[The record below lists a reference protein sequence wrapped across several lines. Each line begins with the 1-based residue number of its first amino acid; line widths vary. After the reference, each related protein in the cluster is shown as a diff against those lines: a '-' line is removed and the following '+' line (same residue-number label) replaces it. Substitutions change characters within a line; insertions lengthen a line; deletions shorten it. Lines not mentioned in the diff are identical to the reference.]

1 MVFLTIIL
9 TLIGAIVGAALLR
22 PDEAGLLFGG
32 ISGFLVG
39 YVLQLTARL
48 GQAEKRLAQ
57 LERQPPARVTAE
69 DAPKV
74 QQQTAPVA
82 ATMPVEEDE
91 RTSKAEVVVDA
102 PVPKEEPSSAHSLPV
117 MELPDI
123 DIAPARENTLLKSI
137 TGFFTDGN
145 LVVRGGIVVLFFGVA
160 FLVKYAAEHSM
171 FPIELRLAGAA
182 LGALALI
189 VGGWRLRQKRS
200 GYALL
205 LQGGGIGIFYITVF
219 GAAKLYHLLPMGMAF
234 GLMVAIVVLSSAL
247 ALLQD
252 SRSLAAFGLSGGF
265 LAPILTSTGGGSHVM
280 LFSYYALLNMGILGI
295 AWFKAWRELNLLG
308 FAFTFI
314 IGAAWGVKFY
324 VPEQFATTEPFLILF
339 FLFYVAIAVLF
350 ALRSPLQL
358 RGYVDGSLVFGVPV
372 IGFAMQ
378 AGLVKNMEYGLAWSA
393 MALALFYIVLASA
406 LWRRR
411 IDGMRMLTEA
421 FLALG
426 VVFATMTIPL
436 ALDGRWTAAAWA
448 LEGAG
453 MLWIGVRQQ
462 RLIPRLFGLLLQLGA
477 GVSFMLVVQRATG
490 EMPVLNG
497 VCLGSVLIALAGL
510 FSSFTLQRN
519 AERLREEEGQIH
531 WFMLGWGVL
540 WWLGAGMHEI
550 ERFIGWEHRLNVIL
564 LFIALSAGLLL
575 WLWRRLDWRALRYP
589 LSLLLPGMVLLS
601 LNIFSGPHTDHF
613 FADWGALPWLVAFA
627 VLYRTLWRIEDA
639 FSNKLMRFGHSA
651 TLWLL
656 VGILTWEG
664 QWLVIDLLEYRG
676 VWDFVIWAL
685 LPAAVMLLLLGPA
698 QRLVWPMRRFAA
710 TYQGE
715 ALLPVALLLLLWCLV
730 AAGSSGDPWPLPY
743 LPLLNPLELS
753 QMFVLLVLL
762 RWGWHNRGDEVMR
775 GYGFTLRMV
784 WIVIGLAAFV
794 LLNEVVAHTVHHW
807 GGVAYHAHSLFAS
820 MLFQASIAVVWTLAA
835 LSVTVLATR
844 RGLRVLWFSGAGLLA
859 ATVVKLFLIDLS
871 RSDTMERIIS
881 FIAVG
886 LLMLLI
892 GYFSPL
898 PPKRTEEAV

>member
-1 MVFLTIIL
+1 MAILTVIL
-9 TLIGAIVGAALLR
+9 TLMGAIIGAALLR
-22 PDEAGLLFGG
+22 PDEAGILFGG
-32 ISGFLVG
+32 LSGFLLG
-39 YVLQLTARL
+39 WTLQLGKRL
-48 GQAEKRLAQ
+48 TRAETLLAQ
-57 LERQPPARVTAE
+57 LERRQSGDMET
-69 DAPKV
+69 
-74 QQQTAPVA
+74 
-82 ATMPVEEDE
+82 
-91 RTSKAEVVVDA
+91 
-102 PVPKEEPSSAHSLPV
+102 PKEEPEASVAKVVPNMDEVRESEREAPVEAWMPKEEAAKDESLPV
-117 MELPDI
+117 IELPDI
-123 DIAPARENTLLKSI
+123 GTTIREHSLLKSI
-137 TGFFTDGN
+137 LGFFTDGN

-189 VGGWRLRQKRS
+189 VGGWRLRHKRS

-308 FAFTFI
+308 FAFTFV
-314 IGAAWGVKFY
+314 IGAAWGVQFY
-324 VPEQFATTEPFLILF
+324 LPEHFATTEPFLILF

-372 IGFAMQ
+372 VGFAMQ
-378 AGLVKNMEYGLAWSA
+378 AGLVREMEYGLAWSS
-393 MALALFYIVLASA
+393 MALALFYIVLATA

-453 MLWIGVRQQ
+453 MLWIGIRQQ

-477 GVSFMLVVQRATG
+477 GFSFMAVVDAETG
-490 EMPVLNG
+490 AMPVLNG
-497 VCLGSVLIALAGL
+497 ICLGAILIALAGL
-510 FSSFTLQRN
+510 FSSFYLQRHS
-519 AERLREEEGQIH
+519 EGLREEEQPIH
-531 WFMLGWGVL
+531 WLMLGWGLL
-540 WWLGAGMHEI
+540 WWLGGGMHEI
-550 ERFIGWEHRLNVIL
+550 ERFVGWGDRLNTIL
-564 LFIALSAGLLL
+564 LFISLSAALLL
-575 WLWRRLDWRALRYP
+575 WLWRRLDWRELRYP
-589 LSLLLPGMVLLS
+589 LTLLLPAMALLS
-601 LNIFSGPHTDHF
+601 INIFIGSRSNHF
-613 FADWGALPWLVAFA
+613 FADWGAIPWLLAFA
-627 VLYRTLWRIEDA
+627 VQYRVLWRIEDA
-639 FSNKLMRFGHSA
+639 FSDKLMRFAHSA

-656 VGILTWEG
+656 LAVLTREG
-664 QWLVIDLLEYRG
+664 YWLVAELLANHG
-676 VWDFVIWAL
+676 VWAAVSRAV
-685 LPAAVMLLLLGPA
+685 LPAMAILLLLGPA
-698 QRLVWPMRRFAA
+698 RRLVWPMQRFAA

-715 ALLPVALLLLLWCLV
+715 ALLPVVALLWLWSLI
-730 AAGSSGDPWPLPY
+730 AAGNSGDPWPLPY

-762 RWGWHNRGDEVMR
+762 RWAWHNRSHAVMME
-775 GYGFTLRMV
+775 YGLNLRLA
-784 WIVIGLAAFV
+784 WIALGIAAFI

-807 GGVAYHAHSLFAS
+807 GGVAYRTHTLFAS
-820 MLFQASIAVVWTLAA
+820 MLFQSAISVVWTLAA
-835 LSVTVLATR
+835 LSITVLATR
-844 RGLRVLWFSGAGLLA
+844 RGKRVLWFSGAGLLA

-871 RSDTMERIIS
+871 RSDTMERIVS
-881 FIAVG
+881 FIVVG
-886 LLMLLI
+886 LLMLMI

-898 PPKRTEEAV
+898 PPKQQEETA

>member
-1 MVFLTIIL
+1 MVFVTVVLV
-9 TLIGAIVGAALLR
+9 LIGAIVGAASLR
-22 PDEAGLLFGG
+22 SGEAGLLFGG
-32 ISGFLVG
+32 IIGFLLG
-39 YVLQLTARL
+39 YVLQLASRL
-48 GQAEKRLAQ
+48 SRAESLLAQ
-57 LERQPPARVTAE
+57 LERRLLSGVEVAEEERPEAPA
-69 DAPKV
+69 
-74 QQQTAPVA
+74 A
-82 ATMPVEEDE
+82 ATMPAEEE
-91 RTSKAEVVVDA
+91 SPVAEEEAAVDA
-102 PVPKEEPSSAHSLPV
+102 WLPQETPPQSEPLPV

-123 DIAPARENTLLKSI
+123 AATLREHSLLKSI
-137 TGFFTDGN
+137 LGFFTDGN

-189 VGGWRLRQKRS
+189 VGGWRLRHRRS

-308 FAFTFI
+308 FAFTFV
-314 IGAAWGVKFY
+314 IGAAWGVQFY
-324 VPEQFATTEPFLILF
+324 IPEHFATTEPFLILF

-372 IGFAMQ
+372 VGFAMQ
-378 AGLVKNMEYGLAWSA
+378 AGLVKEMEYGLAWSS
-393 MALALFYIVLASA
+393 MALALFYIVLASV

-453 MLWIGVRQQ
+453 MLWIGIRQQ

-477 GVSFMLVVQRATG
+477 GFSFMAVVEVATG
-490 EMPVLNG
+490 AMPVLNG
-497 VCLGSVLIALAGL
+497 ICLGALLIALAGL
-510 FSSFTLQRN
+510 FSSFYLQRHG
-519 AERLREEEGQIH
+519 EILRKEEEPIH
-531 WFMLGWGVL
+531 WLMLSWGLL
-540 WWLGAGMHEI
+540 WWLGGGMHEI
-550 ERFIGWEHRLNVIL
+550 ERFVGWEHRLNTIL
-564 LFIALSAGLLL
+564 LFIALSAALLL
-575 WLWRRLDWRALRYP
+575 WLWRRLDWRELRYP
-589 LSLLLPGMVLLS
+589 LTLLLPAMALLS
-601 LNIFSGPHTDHF
+601 INIFVGSRSHHF
-613 FADWGALPWLVAFA
+613 FADWGAIPWLVAFA
-627 VLYRTLWRIEDA
+627 VQYRALWRIEDA
-639 FSNKLMRFGHSA
+639 FSDKLVRFGHSA

-656 VGILTWEG
+656 LAILTREG
-664 QWLVIDLLEYRG
+664 YWLVAELLANHG
-676 VWDFVIWAL
+676 VWASVSRAII
-685 LPAAVMLLLLGPA
+685 PAVAILLLLGPA
-698 QRLVWPMRRFAA
+698 QRLRWPMGRFGS

-715 ALLPVALLLLLWCLV
+715 ALLPVVLLLWLWSLI
-730 AAGSSGDPWPLPY
+730 AASNSGDPWPLSY

-753 QMFVLLVLL
+753 QIFVLMVLL
-762 RWGWHNRGDEVMR
+762 RWVWHNRAHAVMM
-775 GYGFTLRMV
+775 GYGLNMRMA
-784 WIVIGLAAFV
+784 WIALGLASFV
-794 LLNEVVAHTVHHW
+794 LLNEAVAHTVHHW
-807 GGVAYHAHSLFAS
+807 GGVAYHSHSLFAS
-820 MLFQASIAVVWTLAA
+820 MLFQSAISVVWTLAA
-835 LSVTVLATR
+835 LSITVVATR

-871 RSDTMERIIS
+871 RSDTMERIVS
-881 FIAVG
+881 FIVVG
-886 LLMLLI
+886 LLMLMI

-898 PPKRTEEAV
+898 PPKQQEQTA

>member
-1 MVFLTIIL
+1 MVFITIIL
-9 TLIGAIVGAALLR
+9 ALLGAFAGAALLR
-22 PDEAGLLFGG
+22 PDEAGFLFGG
-32 ISGFLVG
+32 FSGFLLG
-39 YVLQLTARL
+39 WSLQL
-48 GQAEKRLAQ
+48 GKRLNRVEKILVQ
-57 LERQPPARVTAE
+57 LEQRKLRGTDEAEREEPAQAKPAVMVAE
-69 DAPKV
+69 EKE
-74 QQQTAPVA
+74 APV
-82 ATMPVEEDE
+82 TKTP
-91 RTSKAEVVVDA
+91 VDA
-102 PVPKEEPSSAHSLPV
+102 WLPEAEAVADEPLPV

-123 DIAPARENTLLKSI
+123 EPAPAQDNRLLKAI

-145 LVVRGGIVVLFFGVA
+145 VVVRVGIVVLFFGVA

-189 VGGWRLRQKRS
+189 VGGWRLRLKRG

-280 LFSYYALLNMGILGI
+280 LFSYYALLNAGILGI

-314 IGAAWGVKFY
+314 IGAAWGVQFY
-324 VPEQFATTEPFLILF
+324 APEHFATTEPFLILF

-372 IGFAMQ
+372 VGFAMQ
-378 AGLVKNMEYGLAWSA
+378 AGLVKDMEYGLAWSA
-393 MALALFYIVLASA
+393 LALALFYIVLASA

-436 ALDGRWTAAAWA
+436 ALDGRWTASAWA

-453 MLWIGVRQQ
+453 MLWIGIRQQ

-477 GVSFMLVVQRATG
+477 GFSFMLVVDNATG
-490 EMPVLNG
+490 AMPVLNG
-497 VCLGSVLIALAGL
+497 LCLGSVLIALAGL
-510 FSSFTLQRN
+510 FSSFYLQRYG
-519 AERLREEEGQIH
+519 ERLREQEGQVH
-531 WFMLGWGVL
+531 WLMLGWGLL
-540 WWLGAGMHEI
+540 WWHGAGVHEI
-550 ERFIGWEHRLNVIL
+550 ERFISWEDRLNASL
-564 LFIALSAGLLL
+564 LFITLSAGSLL
-575 WLWRRLDWRALRYP
+575 WLWRRLDWRELRYP
-589 LSLLLPGMVLLS
+589 LTLLLPAMALLS
-601 LNIFSGPHTDHF
+601 LNIFLSSRSNHF
-613 FADWGALPWLVAFA
+613 FADWGLLPWLLAFA
-627 VLYRTLWRIEDA
+627 AQYRILWRIEGA
-639 FSNKLMRFGHSA
+639 FSDKLIRFGHSA
-651 TLWLL
+651 TFWLL
-656 VGILTWEG
+656 LAILTREAY
-664 QWLVIDLLEYRG
+664 WLVAKLLADHG
-676 VWDFVIWAL
+676 VWASVTLAL
-685 LPAAVMLLLLGPA
+685 LPAAAILLLLGPA
-698 QRLVWPMRRFAA
+698 QRLKWPMVRFAA

-715 ALLPVALLLLLWCLV
+715 ALLPVALLLWLWTLV
-730 AAGSSGDPWPLPY
+730 AIRNSGDPWPLPY

-753 QMFVLLVLL
+753 QLFVLLVLL
-762 RWGWHNRGDEVMR
+762 RWAWHNRGDALMQS
-775 GYGFTLRMV
+775 YGLNLRMA
-784 WIVIGLAAFV
+784 WIALGIAGFI
-794 LLNEVVAHTVHHW
+794 LLNGVVAHTVHHW
-807 GGVAYHAHSLFAS
+807 GGVSYHSHNLFGS
-820 MLFQASIAVVWTLAA
+820 MLFQSSISVVWTLAA

-871 RSDTMERIIS
+871 RSDTMERIVS
-881 FIAVG
+881 FIVVG
-886 LLMLLI
+886 LLMLMI

-898 PPKRTEEAV
+898 PPKPVDEAV